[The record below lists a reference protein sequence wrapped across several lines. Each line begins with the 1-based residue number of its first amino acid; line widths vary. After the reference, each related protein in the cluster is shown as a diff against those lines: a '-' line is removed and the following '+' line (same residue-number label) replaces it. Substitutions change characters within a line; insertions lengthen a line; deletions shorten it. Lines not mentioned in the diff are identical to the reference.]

1 MAQMVKS
8 LSAMQNAHN
17 SIPESGRWL
26 GEGHSNPL
34 QSSFLENPMD
44 RGAWILLFPSDFSLV
59 QWPSE
64 DSG

>member
-44 RGAWILLFPSDFSLV
+44 RGAWRTTGP
-59 QWPSE
+59 
-64 DSG
+64 